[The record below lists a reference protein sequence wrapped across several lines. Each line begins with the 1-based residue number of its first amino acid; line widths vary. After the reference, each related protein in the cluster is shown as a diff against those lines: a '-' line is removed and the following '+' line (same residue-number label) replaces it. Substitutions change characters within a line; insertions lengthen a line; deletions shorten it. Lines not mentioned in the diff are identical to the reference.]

1 MLDNFTVETYLMN
14 VSLMYYVQLCK
25 VPVLVLY
32 RQICEGLHLKIKGVA
47 SMVYFTHNHVQINKT
62 FTASYGQTFS
72 IHWFISTP
80 HGDMKTLLKD
90 TNIDF

>member
-1 MLDNFTVETYLMN
+1 MS
-14 VSLMYYVQLCK
+14 VSLMYSVKLCK

-62 FTASYGQTFS
+62 FTALYGQTFS